1 MYGLLWV
8 KFTMHIKVWILI
20 SDFHIWKWQKISIKW
35 YETQFVGYIY
45 KWLRWTLK
53 RIKKGAN
60 SPNKNWNE
68 ARYVLQQGGISSS
81 THANG
86 HALLQEACILY
97 LLLQFTQVFL
107 WPCQYFNKISIWEQ
121 FYGNESQLCYQKKM
135 ATLTAWF
142 ISSQTE
148 EISFFAI
155 IFPKRPRM
163 GVTGESIP
171 CFLTGILRIS
181 AICMHTPCCKVRDN
195 FHFQTRKT
203 LFTVLCGTCNSQF
216 KINAEKQTKRQ
227 IIKQNW
233 DGLHLIT

>member
-1 MYGLLWV
+1 MGKVYYAHQSVDLNIWFPYLEMAKNQHQMIWNTICGV
-8 KFTMHIKVWILI
+8 HIQMIEVN
-20 SDFHIWKWQKISIKW
+20 
-35 YETQFVGYIY
+35 
-45 KWLRWTLK
+45 LK
-53 RIKKGAN
+53 KARIKKGAN